1 MWNYINSDY
10 FTNKAFVVMH
20 VPGKHGLFG
29 EISLEVTSLTIAVS
43 QPFWFGCRDT
53 LNILVFLILL
63 LLFAKCSGMKQI
75 DFIYLGWIVMNYLV
89 HAWFSFTFNY
99 QTTIARRVKHV
110 VSGFLQVQ
118 LYRSLDFR
126 LASQIQG
133 SSTHWFGGAFRLGLF
148 NSQV

>member
-29 EISLEVTSLTIAVS
+29 AISLEVISLTITVKPA
-43 QPFWFGCRDT
+43 FCFGCRDT
-53 LNILVFLILL
+53 FNILVLL
-63 LLFAKCSGMKQI
+63 LFLFAKCSGMKKRLHLSGMNC
-75 DFIYLGWIVMNYLV
+75 DEFLGLV
-89 HAWFSFTFNY
+89 HARFSFTFNY
-99 QTTIARRVKHV
+99 CRTRKTCRLR
-110 VSGFLQVQ
+110 FLTSAVI
-118 LYRSLDFR
+118 YRSLDFR

-133 SSTHWFGGAFRLGLF
+133 LSTHWFGGAFRLGLF